1 MATYERAI
9 IPNVILNVWG
19 CHFVWHWSAVPL
31 GALCLKQQV
40 GSTDLSLSQRVH
52 GCLDWVWLLGSGAN
66 SGLPE
71 GQACCPIKQRDL
83 QTGSGLY
90 PGNGHCPLPRTMR
103 APVLVV
109 IETAGLH
116 SLFISFHSSVPITW
130 PRWINLNNRSR
141 GSVKR
146 PPLSTQ
152 RAIKDTVWRAQSLAR
167 KPCYCQEKLWP
178 NCADNK
184 SKSWT
189 PLLYF
194 NNSMCILI
202 PSICVKAKRKVSQ

>member
-116 SLFISFHSSVPITW
+116 SLFISFHSSVPITR

-146 PPLSTQ
+146 PPSSTREQLRIRFGVHSLSQ
-152 RAIKDTVWRAQSLAR
+152 ESRVIAR
-167 KPCYCQEKLWP
+167 RNCDQTAPITNQKVGPHCYISTTL
-178 NCADNK
+178 CA
-184 SKSWT
+184 
-189 PLLYF
+189 F
-194 NNSMCILI
+194 
-202 PSICVKAKRKVSQ
+202 